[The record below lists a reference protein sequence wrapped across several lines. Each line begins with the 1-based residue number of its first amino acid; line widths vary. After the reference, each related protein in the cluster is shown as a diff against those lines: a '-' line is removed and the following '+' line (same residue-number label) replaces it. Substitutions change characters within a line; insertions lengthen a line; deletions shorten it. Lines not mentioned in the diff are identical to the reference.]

1 MNKLT
6 TFIPC
11 ALFALTVTSV
21 IAEDNNQYAGMNKQ
35 LDIMSN
41 IIKSSVS
48 IQDGRKGSRITG
60 IESTYLKGQGV
71 VFTINSSSGH
81 NRWGNFNFNFAVP
94 DFPLAPLAPLAPIS
108 SSSSSSSSSSYSSN
122 DDIELENQMNESV
135 VRSMEEAAQAYEH
148 AMESFEHNREGY
160 RELREEQR
168 DLSYEL
174 RDVAR
179 EKRDIEYRLRRA
191 DDENK
196 KELKSE
202 LAALN
207 KQAAKLAVNEKEFKV
222 KSEKLQKKQH
232 AQKIEQ
238 EKVNQEKLEEERK
251 QKLLID
257 SGLEK
262 PKVEIDAKTL
272 EAQKL
277 VEEKYGQAGSLA
289 VQGLMNASA
298 KDIEADPEMVDKVLQ
313 HISEMK
319 VANELDKDKMKSLKS
334 IDSLDKL
341 TKEFLNFKNL
351 TSVQLSTVGG
361 GLDTNKISA
370 DLMPTT
376 GSTFDL
382 GSATR
387 PWRKL
392 YLSGGTLVVG
402 DAEISGTEI
411 AQLDGVT
418 AGTATASKA
427 VILDASS
434 GITGLG
440 TVSMTTLALSG
451 EPITASATELNHVD
465 GVTGNIQTAL
475 DSKAT
480 KAFAIAQAVALG

>member
-1 MNKLT
+1 
-6 TFIPC
+6 
-11 ALFALTVTSV
+11 
-21 IAEDNNQYAGMNKQ
+21 
-35 LDIMSN
+35 MST
-41 IIKSSVS
+41 K
-48 IQDGRKGSRITG
+48 K
-60 IESTYLKGQGV
+60 Y
-71 VFTINSSSGH
+71 INSKWPGLQEKVKLEQV
-81 NRWGNFNFNFAVP
+81 GGDLEIDV
-94 DFPLAPLAPLAPIS
+94 
-108 SSSSSSSSSSYSSN
+108 
-122 DDIELENQMNESV
+122 DIEQQITQLQEARLAGELEKPEQLSIDPEKQISEWHLEKGLKTFLNNVEFEKEDLDKKIKEEDAKISALEEMFGDLINQPKTEKQIEVENTEAISESSFNV
-135 VRSMEEAAQAYEH
+135 LSEEEKQERAQA
-148 AMESFEHNREGY
+148 
-160 RELREEQR
+160 
-168 DLSYEL
+168 
-174 RDVAR
+174 
-179 EKRDIEYRLRRA
+179 RL
-191 DDENK
+191 NV
-196 KELKSE
+196 LSE
-202 LAALN
+202 LF
-207 KQAAKLAVNEKEFKV
+207 EKKIIE
-222 KSEKLQKKQH
+222 E
-232 AQKIEQ
+232 KIEQ
-238 EKVNQEKLEEERK
+238 EKERQIRLEEERK

-289 VQGLMNASA
+289 LQGLMSASA
-298 KDIEADPEMVDKVLQ
+298 KDIEADPLIVDKVLK

-376 GSTFDL
+376 GSTYDL

-427 VILDASS
+427 VILDSSS

-451 EPITASATELNHVD
+451 EPITASATELNFVD

>member
-1 MNKLT
+1 
-6 TFIPC
+6 
-11 ALFALTVTSV
+11 
-21 IAEDNNQYAGMNKQ
+21 
-35 LDIMSN
+35 MST
-41 IIKSSVS
+41 K
-48 IQDGRKGSRITG
+48 R
-60 IESTYLKGQGV
+60 Y
-71 VFTINSSSGH
+71 INSNWPGLQEKVKLEQV
-81 NRWGNFNFNFAVP
+81 GG
-94 DFPLAPLAPLAPIS
+94 DLEI
-108 SSSSSSSSSSYSSN
+108 
-122 DDIELENQMNESV
+122 DIDIEQQITQLQEARLAGELEKPEQLSIDPEKQISEWHLEKGLKTFLNNVEFEKEDLDKKIKEEDAKISALEEMFGDLINQPKTEKQIEVENTEAISESSFNELS
-135 VRSMEEAAQAYEH
+135 EEEKQKRAQA
-148 AMESFEHNREGY
+148 
-160 RELREEQR
+160 
-168 DLSYEL
+168 
-174 RDVAR
+174 
-179 EKRDIEYRLRRA
+179 RL
-191 DDENK
+191 NV
-196 KELKSE
+196 LSE
-202 LAALN
+202 LF
-207 KQAAKLAVNEKEFKV
+207 EKKIIE
-222 KSEKLQKKQH
+222 E
-232 AQKIEQ
+232 KIEQ
-238 EKVNQEKLEEERK
+238 EKINQEKLEEERK

-277 VEEKYGQAGSLA
+277 VEEKYGQAGALA

-440 TVSMTTLALSG
+440 TVSMTTLAIGG